1 MTETD
6 TPPDPRD
13 VDDAELA
20 TEPAP
25 PLPAGPSA
33 EPNVLIEDESAEGG
47 TNDPAGAD
55 RDVPAGEDYAGSGF

>member
-1 MTETD
+1 MTESNLPT
-6 TPPDPRD
+6 DPRD

-20 TEPAP
+20 AQPAP
-25 PLPAGPSA
+25 PLPGDDA
-33 EPNVLIEDESAEGG
+33 EVPGTVVEDEYAEGG